1 MPNERGRELQ
11 AGRPAEEKIQLPA
24 RDTRNIDKS
33 HAKHAQDVQRGR
45 ELRQSHARE
54 ADHDRQSATGRWPS
68 IAIIRGEQIEEMS
81 TVRGQSGK
89 AGSRRV
95 SPFGWVVLRLD

>member
-33 HAKHAQDVQRGR
+33 HAKHAQTSNEAV
-45 ELRQSHARE
+45 SFAKATPARPTMT
-54 ADHDRQSATGRWPS
+54 A
-68 IAIIRGEQIEEMS
+68 
-81 TVRGQSGK
+81 
-89 AGSRRV
+89 
-95 SPFGWVVLRLD
+95 SPRPVGGPALQ